1 MFVSNLY
8 YFMKLK
14 ININIDF
21 VLNLGVCVDKVLA
34 IIVYRS
40 KVNIDH
46 ILLVD
51 SANNV
56 AIYVPVGFIT
66 KNDNTNLCME
76 FQAVQS
82 RGQES
87 LV

>member
-14 ININIDF
+14 INMNNDF

-40 KVNIDH
+40 KVKIDH
-46 ILLVD
+46 VLLVD
-51 SANNV
+51 SADNV
-56 AIYVPVGFIT
+56 ATFSVEFIS
-66 KNDNTNLCME
+66 KNDNNYLCTG
-76 FQAVQS
+76 FQVVQS
-82 RGQES
+82 RDQES

>member
-1 MFVSNLY
+1 
-8 YFMKLK
+8 MKLK

-56 AIYVPVGFIT
+56 TTYIVEFIT
-66 KNDNTNLCME
+66 KLSNTNLCME
-76 FQAVQS
+76 IQVVQS

>member
-1 MFVSNLY
+1 
-8 YFMKLK
+8 MKLK

-34 IIVYRS
+34 IIVNWS

-46 ILLVD
+46 VLLVD
-51 SANNV
+51 SANNITTFF
-56 AIYVPVGFIT
+56 AVGFIT
-66 KNDNTNLCME
+66 KYGNTYLCME
-76 FQAVQS
+76 SQVVQS
-82 RGQES
+82 RDQES